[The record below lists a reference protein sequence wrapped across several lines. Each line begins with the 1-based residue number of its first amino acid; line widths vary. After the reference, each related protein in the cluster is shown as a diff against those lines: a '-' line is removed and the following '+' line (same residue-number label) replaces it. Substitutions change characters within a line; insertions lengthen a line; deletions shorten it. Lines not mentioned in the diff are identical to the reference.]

1 MLLQPPTCSETDARA
16 GGDRTGNKRPPQPN
30 PARKA
35 LTAEHLRPQSPQD
48 ASRPD
53 AGTLT
58 AFFRKRMSPDRWKAL
73 RSPPRIRI
81 VLSNRLTST
90 PTRRSVHLAQS
101 TLGAQRPAALLGWDL
116 PWLWLTPR
124 PLVSTCSPAPA
135 RPPGRLG
142 APQDVASPLPPPLLD
157 GRHHAPANSQSSLLT
172 PL

>member
-1 MLLQPPTCSETDARA
+1 MLLQPPTCLETDARA

-81 VLSNRLTST
+81 ELKLQYFGHLMLRGLTGKDSDAGRDWGQEET
-90 PTRRSVHLAQS
+90 ERPGMLQS
-101 TLGAQRPAALLGWDL
+101 MG
-116 PWLWLTPR
+116 
-124 PLVSTCSPAPA
+124 
-135 RPPGRLG
+135 
-142 APQDVASPLPPPLLD
+142 
-157 GRHHAPANSQSSLLT
+157 
-172 PL
+172 